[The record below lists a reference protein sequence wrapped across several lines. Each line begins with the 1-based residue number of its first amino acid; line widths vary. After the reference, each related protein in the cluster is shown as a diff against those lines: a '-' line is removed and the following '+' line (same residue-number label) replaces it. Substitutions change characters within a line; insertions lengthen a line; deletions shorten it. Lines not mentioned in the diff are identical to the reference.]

1 MVRNAPFSTRRSA
14 SGRWAMLLLAV
25 GVCRA
30 ICAAE
35 PGERPLSAVLDLP
48 REGSLA
54 GRLLD
59 SPAEADGPRKTFLWQ
74 VPAFVEPFEWAIDGV
89 VGIRFP
95 QPGDGRQPAAT
106 GNWRIELT
114 DGGELVG
121 TIEAIDERHVVAVIG
136 PADAPVRLRVRR
148 DAVRSLFHG
157 EAGATYLGGG
167 GAGSGGLAGW
177 QQTPSGSWRDE
188 AGRLASTAPGAALFR
203 DIQAGPRTRYDI
215 TLSWQER
222 PTLRIAVGLGEAKD
236 FTSGY
241 RLELRPDGVVAVRE
255 ENGPAGS
262 GDSRADLERCCDLP
276 ERGLTV
282 TLFVD
287 QDAGRL
293 AVMLPDGDQPIADFT
308 IPPADGKRGGGFS
321 LAVVAGAASLESLR
335 VSPWPGGPLGLDA
348 SRVGSIRLRDG
359 GPLAA
364 IVERMEQGSGHVA
377 VRSTADAVG
386 GEPRQIPIDTI
397 EEVVFPSTAA
407 TTQEGSGDEPP
418 VIPRPELRATDLCGS
433 RLTGSLLR
441 VEKGIVWLSHPAIDD
456 PVPLPIA
463 TLATLASVRQPE
475 ADQTL
480 PGRIGR
486 LACEQGSVWGCLV
499 GCAAADAGDHDTPRP
514 AVLAWRPLGSLTASP
529 LASAADGGQ
538 PQATITYV
546 EPPRADAAAAGAGA
560 IGGIGGH
567 IGAINGRPAVVGLI
581 AGSAAQRAGVMPGE
595 VIHAIA
601 PRGDGRFV
609 DTEGLSLEDAQHL
622 LRGRVGSKLQMRL
635 QRNGQDKPREI
646 AMVRQQIA
654 QLGRNPQMIQ
664 QALQAHDRLA
674 PPDVVN
680 LAENAQNM
688 FGSLLILRTGETLP
702 CRVESIDEQGVRV
715 QLPDSEPVT
724 VGADLVQAVE
734 LVPAAGKN
742 VTAEKFRSLSMLPR
756 SQRQQ
761 PPTHV
766 LRSLQGD
773 YLRGRLIS
781 MDGQTVR
788 IAVEASPRDKPL
800 AISRGDIARLIWLH
814 PENLDTAWEPPQPAA
829 NSGLL
834 VESVAGDSN
843 RLRMAATGIKGNTLL
858 GTSSVVG
865 PCRIDLERID
875 RLLIGGDIEK
885 TPQKRPFSQWKLQ
898 PAPEPRNLP
907 SHRTEAAGGR

>member
-1 MVRNAPFSTRRSA
+1 MVCNAFFPTRRSA

-25 GVCRA
+25 GLCRA

-35 PGERPLSAVLDLP
+35 PGEQPRSAVLDLP

-54 GRLLD
+54 GSLLD

-74 VPAFVEPFEWAIDGV
+74 SPAFAEPFECAIDGV

-95 QPGDGRQPAAT
+95 QPGDGRSPAAT
-106 GNWRIELT
+106 GNWRIELA

-157 EAGATYLGGG
+157 EAGASYF
-167 GAGSGGLAGW
+167 GSGGLAGW
-177 QQTPSGSWRDE
+177 QQAPSGSWRDE
-188 AGRLASTAPGAALFR
+188 AGHLASTALGARLFR
-203 DIQAGPRTRYDI
+203 DIQTGPRTRYDI

-222 PTLRIAVGLGEAKD
+222 PTLRMAVGAGEAKD
-236 FTSGY
+236 STSGY
-241 RLELRPDGVVAVRE
+241 RLEVRPDGVVAVRE
-255 ENGPAGS
+255 ERGPEES
-262 GDSRADLERCCDLP
+262 GDSRADLERCGDLP
-276 ERGLTV
+276 DRGLTV
-282 TLFVD
+282 TMFID
-287 QDAGRL
+287 QEAGRL
-293 AVMLPDGDQPIADFT
+293 AVMLPDGDQPIADLT

-335 VSPWPGGPLGLDA
+335 VSPWPGGSLGLDA
-348 SRVGSIRLRDG
+348 SRAGSIRLRDG
-359 GPLAA
+359 GSLVA
-364 IVERMEQGSGHVA
+364 IVEGMEQGSGHVA

-386 GEPRQIPIDTI
+386 GESRRIPFDTI
-397 EEVVFPSTAA
+397 EEIVFPSTAA
-407 TTQEGSGDEPP
+407 AAQEGSGELPA
-418 VIPRPELRATDLCGS
+418 VPRPQLRATDLCGS

-441 VEKGIVWLSHPAIDD
+441 VEQGIVWLSHPAIDD
-456 PVPLPIA
+456 SVPLPIA
-463 TLATLASVRQPE
+463 MLATLASVRQPE
-475 ADQTL
+475 VDQTL

-486 LACEQGSVWGCLV
+486 LTCEQGSVWGCLV
-499 GCAAADAGDHDTPRP
+499 GGAAADAGDHDTPRP
-514 AVLAWRPLGSLTASP
+514 AALAWRPLGSLTASP
-529 LASAADGGQ
+529 LAWAADGGQ
-538 PQATITYV
+538 PQATIMYV

-595 VIHAIA
+595 VILAIA

-609 DTEGLSLEDAQHL
+609 DTKDLSLEDAQHL
-622 LRGRVGSKLQMRL
+622 LRGKVGSKLQMRL

-680 LAENAQNM
+680 VGENARNK
-688 FGSLLILRTGETLP
+688 FASLLILRTGETLP

-715 QLPDSEPVT
+715 QLPDSDPVT

-734 LVPAAGKN
+734 LVPASGKSM
-742 VTAEKFRSLSMLPR
+742 TAEKFRSLSMLPR

-781 MDGQTVR
+781 MDAQNVR
-788 IAVEASPRDKPL
+788 IAVEASPQDKPL
-800 AISRGDIARLIWLH
+800 VISRGDIARLIWLH
-814 PENLDTAWEPPQPAA
+814 PENLETPWEPPQPGVS
-829 NSGLL
+829 SGLL
-834 VESVAGDSN
+834 VESVAGDSS
-843 RLRMAATGIKGNTLL
+843 RLRMAATGIKGNALL

-865 PCRIDLERID
+865 PCRIDLEKID
-875 RLLIGGDIEK
+875 RLLIGRAIDN
-885 TPQKRPFSQWKLQ
+885 TPRSLPYAQWKLQ

-907 SHRTEAAGGR
+907 PRNP

>member
-59 SPAEADGPRKTFLWQ
+59 SPAEADGPRQTFLWQ
-74 VPAFVEPFEWAIDGV
+74 SPAFVEPFECAIDGV

-95 QPGDGRQPAAT
+95 QPGDGRPPAAT

-121 TIEAIDERHVVAVIG
+121 AIEAIDERHVVAVIG

-167 GAGSGGLAGW
+167 AGSGGLAGW
-177 QQTPSGSWRDE
+177 QQSPSGSWRDE
-188 AGRLASTAPGAALFR
+188 AGRLASTALGATLFR
-203 DIQAGPRTRYDI
+203 DLEAGPRTRYDV

-222 PTLRIAVGLGEAKD
+222 PTLRIAVGAGEAKGS
-236 FTSGY
+236 TSGY
-241 RLELRPDGVVAVRE
+241 RLEARPDGVVAVRE
-255 ENGPAGS
+255 ENGPEGS
-262 GDSRADLERCCDLP
+262 GGSRADLERCGDLP

-282 TLFVD
+282 TMFID
-287 QDAGRL
+287 QEAGRL
-293 AVMLPDGDQPIADFT
+293 AVMLPDGDQPIADLT

-321 LAVVAGAASLESLR
+321 LSVVAGAASLESLR
-335 VSPWPGGPLGLDA
+335 VSPWRGGSLGLDA
-348 SRVGSIRLRDG
+348 SRAGSIRLRDG
-359 GPLAA
+359 GSLAA
-364 IVERMEQGSGHVA
+364 IVEGMEQGSGQVA

-386 GEPRQIPIDTI
+386 GAPRRIPIDTI
-397 EEVVFPSTAA
+397 EEIVFPSTAA
-407 TTQEGSGDEPP
+407 ATQEGSGELPA
-418 VIPRPELRATDLCGS
+418 VPRPELRATDLCGS

-441 VEKGIVWLSHPAIDD
+441 VEQGIVWLSHPAIDD
-456 PVPLPIA
+456 PLPLPIA
-463 TLATLASVRQPE
+463 TLATLASTRQPE
-475 ADQTL
+475 SHQIV

-499 GCAAADAGDHDTPRP
+499 GGAAAVDGDHDTTRP
-514 AVLAWRPLGSLTASP
+514 AALAWRPLGSLTASP
-529 LASAADGGQ
+529 LALTANGGQ

-546 EPPRADAAAAGAGA
+546 EPPLADAAAAGAGA

-567 IGAINGRPAVVGLI
+567 IGVITGRPAVVGLI

-595 VIHAIA
+595 VILAIA
-601 PRGDGRFV
+601 PRGNGRFV
-609 DTEGLSLEDAQHL
+609 DTAGLSLEDAQHL

-635 QRNGQDKPREI
+635 QRNGEDKPREI

-654 QLGRNPQMIQ
+654 QLGRNPQIIQ
-664 QALQAHDRLA
+664 QALEAHNRLA

-680 LAENAQNM
+680 VGENAQNR

-734 LVPAAGKN
+734 LVPTAGKN

-781 MDGQTVR
+781 MDDQTVR
-788 IAVEASPRDKPL
+788 IAVDASPRDKPL
-800 AISRGDIARLIWLH
+800 AIPRGDIARLIWLH
-814 PENLDTAWEPPQPAA
+814 PENLDTPWEPPQPGA

-834 VESVAGDSN
+834 VESVAGDSS

-875 RLLIGGDIEK
+875 RLLIGGKIEK
-885 TPQKRPFSQWKLQ
+885 TPQNRPFSQWKLQ

-907 SHRTEAAGGR
+907 SRRAEATDKR

>member
-1 MVRNAPFSTRRSA
+1 MPPDAPFSMRRPT
-14 SGRWAMLLLAV
+14 SGRWVMLLVAV
-25 GVCRA
+25 GLCRT

-35 PGERPLSAVLDLP
+35 PALRPLSAVLDLP

-74 VPAFVEPFEWAIDGV
+74 VPAFTEPFECAIAGV

-95 QPGDGRQPAAT
+95 QPGDGRPPAAT
-106 GNWRIELT
+106 GEWRIELT

-157 EAGATYLGGG
+157 EAGASSF
-167 GAGSGGLAGW
+167 GSGGLAGW
-177 QQTPSGSWRDE
+177 QQAPSGSWRDE
-188 AGRLASTAPGAALFR
+188 AGRLASNASGATLFR
-203 DIQAGPRTRYDI
+203 DLQAGPRTRYDI

-222 PTLRIAVGLGEAKD
+222 PTLRMAFGVGEAKD
-236 FTSGY
+236 SSSGY
-241 RLELRPDGVVAVRE
+241 RLEVRPDGVVAVRE
-255 ENGPAGS
+255 ENGPEES
-262 GDSRADLERCCDLP
+262 GGNRADLERCGDLS

-282 TLFVD
+282 TVFVD
-287 QDAGRL
+287 QEAGRL
-293 AVMLPDGDQPIADFT
+293 AVMLPDGDQPIADLT
-308 IPPADGKRGGGFS
+308 IPPAGGKRGGGFS
-321 LAVVAGAASLESLR
+321 LSVVAGAASLESLR
-335 VSPWPGGPLGLDA
+335 VSPWPGGSLGLDTNRA
-348 SRVGSIRLRDG
+348 GSIRLRDG
-359 GPLAA
+359 GSLAA
-364 IVERMEQGSGHVA
+364 IVEGMEQGSGHVA

-386 GEPRQIPIDTI
+386 GEPRQIPIDTVQ
-397 EEVVFPSTAA
+397 EVVFPSTAA
-407 TTQEGSGDEPP
+407 TTQAGSADEPP
-418 VIPRPELRATDLCGS
+418 AVSRPELRATDLCGS

-441 VEKGIVWLSHPAIDD
+441 VEQGIVWLSHPAIID

-463 TLATLASVRQPE
+463 TLATLASTRPSESQQIV
-475 ADQTL
+475 

-499 GCAAADAGDHDTPRP
+499 GGAAAGDGDHETPHP
-514 AVLAWRPLGSLTASP
+514 AALAWHPLGSLTASP
-529 LASAADGGQ
+529 LAWTADGGQ

-546 EPPRADAAAAGAGA
+546 EPPRADAAAAVAGA

-567 IGAINGRPAVVGLI
+567 IGVINGRPAVVGLI
-581 AGSAAQRAGVMPGE
+581 AGSAAQRAGVKPGE
-595 VIHAIA
+595 VILAIA

-635 QRNGQDKPREI
+635 QPNGEDQPREI

-664 QALQAHDRLA
+664 QALQAHDRLL
-674 PPDVVN
+674 PPEAVN
-680 LAENAQNM
+680 GGENAQNQ

-715 QLPDSEPVT
+715 QLPESEPVT

-734 LVPAAGKN
+734 LAPASGKSM
-742 VTAEKFRSLSMLPR
+742 TAEKFRSLSVLPR

-781 MDGQTVR
+781 MDAQTVR
-788 IAVEASPRDKPL
+788 IAVEANPKGKPL
-800 AISRGDIARLIWLH
+800 SIPRADIARLIWLH
-814 PENLDTAWEPPQPAA
+814 PENLDTPWEPPQPGAS
-829 NSGLL
+829 SGML
-834 VESVAGDSN
+834 VEGVAADSS
-843 RLRMAATGIKGNTLL
+843 RLRMAATGIRGNTLL

-865 PCRIDLERID
+865 PCRIDLERVD
-875 RLLIGGDIEK
+875 RLLIGGDIDK

-907 SHRTEAAGGR
+907 SRRAETADGR

>member
-1 MVRNAPFSTRRSA
+1 
-14 SGRWAMLLLAV
+14 MLLLAV
-25 GVCRA
+25 GMCRV

-59 SPAEADGPRKTFLWQ
+59 SPAEADGPRKTFFWQ
-74 VPAFVEPFEWAIDGV
+74 SPAFVEPFECAIDGV

-95 QPGDGRQPAAT
+95 QPGDGRSPAAT

-121 TIEAIDERHVVAVIG
+121 TIEAIEERHVVAVIG

-148 DAVRSLFHG
+148 DAVRSLFRG
-157 EAGATYLGGG
+157 EAGASYF
-167 GAGSGGLAGW
+167 GSGGLAGW
-177 QQTPSGSWRDE
+177 QQAPSGSWRDE
-188 AGRLASTAPGAALFR
+188 AGHLASTAPRATLFR
-203 DIQAGPRTRYDI
+203 DIQTGPRTRYDI

-222 PTLRIAVGLGEAKD
+222 PTLRIAVGAGESKGS
-236 FTSGY
+236 TSGY
-241 RLELRPDGVVAVRE
+241 RLEARPDGMVAVRE
-255 ENGPAGS
+255 ERGPEGS
-262 GDSRADLERCCDLP
+262 GDSRADLERCGDLP

-282 TLFVD
+282 AMFVD
-287 QDAGRL
+287 QEAGRL
-293 AVMLPDGDQPIADFT
+293 AVMLPDGDQPIADLT

-321 LAVVAGAASLESLR
+321 LLVVAGAASLESLR
-335 VSPWPGGPLGLDA
+335 VSPWPGGSLGLDT
-348 SRVGSIRLRDG
+348 SRAGSIRLRDG

-364 IVERMEQGSGHVA
+364 IVEGMEQGSGQVA

-386 GEPRQIPIDTI
+386 GESRRIPIETI
-397 EEVVFPSTAA
+397 EEIVFPSTAA
-407 TTQEGSGDEPP
+407 TTQEGSGELLA
-418 VIPRPELRATDLCGS
+418 VPRPELRATDLCGS

-441 VEKGIVWLSHPAIDD
+441 VEQGIVWLSHPAIDD

-463 TLATLASVRQPE
+463 TLATLASTRQP
-475 ADQTL
+475 ASHQIV

-499 GCAAADAGDHDTPRP
+499 GGAVAGDGDHDPIRP
-514 AVLAWRPLGSLTASP
+514 AALAWRPLGSLTASP
-529 LASAADGGQ
+529 LALTADWGQ

-567 IGAINGRPAVVGLI
+567 IGVVNGRPAVVGLI

-595 VIHAIA
+595 VIFAIA

-635 QRNGQDKPREI
+635 QLNGQDKPREI

-680 LAENAQNM
+680 VGENAQNR

-715 QLPDSEPVT
+715 QLPESEPVT

-734 LVPAAGKN
+734 LVPASGKSM
-742 VTAEKFRSLSMLPR
+742 TAEKFRSLAMLPR

-766 LRSLQGD
+766 LRSVQGD

-781 MDGQTVR
+781 MDAQTVR

-800 AISRGDIARLIWLH
+800 AIPRGDIARLIWLH
-814 PENLDTAWEPPQPAA
+814 PENLETPWTPPQPQGGQ
-829 NSGLL
+829 GLF
-834 VESVAGDSN
+834 VESVAGDSS

-885 TPQKRPFSQWKLQ
+885 TPRKRPFSQWKLQ

-907 SHRTEAAGGR
+907 SRRTEAADGR

>member
-1 MVRNAPFSTRRSA
+1 
-14 SGRWAMLLLAV
+14 MLFVAV
-25 GVCRA
+25 AGGLCHA

-35 PGERPLSAVLDLP
+35 PGEQLRSAVLDLP

-74 VPAFVEPFEWAIDGV
+74 SPAFAEPFACAIDGV

-95 QPGDGRQPAAT
+95 QPGDGRQPVAT
-106 GNWRIELT
+106 GEWRIELT

-157 EAGATYLGGG
+157 EAGASYF
-167 GAGSGGLAGW
+167 GSGGLAGW

-188 AGRLASTAPGAALFR
+188 AGHLASTAPGAALFR
-203 DIQAGPRTRYDI
+203 DIQSGPRTRYDI

-222 PTLRIAVGLGEAKD
+222 PALRIAVGVGEAND
-236 FTSGY
+236 STSGY

-262 GDSRADLERCCDLP
+262 GDSLADLEPCCDLP
-276 ERGLTV
+276 ERGLAV

-287 QDAGRL
+287 QEAGRL
-293 AVMLPDGDQPIADFT
+293 AVMLPDGDQPIADLT
-308 IPPADGKRGGGFS
+308 IPPADGKRGSGFS

-335 VSPWPGGPLGLDA
+335 VSPWPGGSLSLDA
-348 SRVGSIRLRDG
+348 SRAGSIRVRDG
-359 GPLAA
+359 GSLAA
-364 IVERMEQGSGHVA
+364 IVERMEPGSGLVA
-377 VRSTADAVG
+377 VRSAAEAVD
-386 GEPRQIPIDTI
+386 GEPRRIPIDTI

-407 TTQEGSGDEPP
+407 IAQEGSEEEPP
-418 VIPRPELRATDLCGS
+418 AVPRPQLRATDLCGS

-441 VEKGIVWLSHPAIDD
+441 VEQGIVWLSHPAIDD
-456 PVPLPIA
+456 PLPLPIA
-463 TLATLASVRQPE
+463 TLATLVSKRQPE
-475 ADQTL
+475 SHQIL

-499 GCAAADAGDHDTPRP
+499 GGAAADAGDREKPHP
-514 AVLAWRPLGSLTASP
+514 AALAWRPLGSLTASP
-529 LASAADGGQ
+529 LAWAEDGGQ

-546 EPPRADAAAAGAGA
+546 ESPRADAAVAGA
-560 IGGIGGH
+560 IGGIGGQ
-567 IGAINGRPAVVGLI
+567 IGVVNGRPAVVGLI

-595 VIHAIA
+595 VILAIA

-622 LRGRVGSKLQMRL
+622 LRGRVGSKLQLRL

-654 QLGRNPQMIQ
+654 QLGWNPQMIQ

-680 LAENAQNM
+680 VAENAQNG

-702 CRVESIDEQGVRV
+702 CRVDSIDEQGVRV

-742 VTAEKFRSLSMLPR
+742 MTAEKFRSLSMLPR

-781 MDGQTVR
+781 MDAQTVR

-800 AISRGDIARLIWLH
+800 AISRGDVARLIWLH
-814 PENLDTAWEPPQPAA
+814 PENLDTPWEPPQPNA
-829 NSGLL
+829 NNGLL
-834 VESVAGDSN
+834 VESVAGDSS

-858 GTSSVVG
+858 GISSVVG

-885 TPQKRPFSQWKLQ
+885 TLRNRPFSQWKLQ

-907 SHRTEAAGGR
+907 PRNP